1 MKAYIFQ
8 LLTAV
13 LAGMLLAAGPA
24 EAQTTYDVLFDLDRN
39 AATGCSVAPVG
50 GSALAG
56 YERRLR
62 ASVDTTTLQVTGV
75 ELQSCDGSMFQPVS
89 PSGGAHP
96 IGLNTGVSG
105 GDVIELAVTRDAL
118 NPGNAALIQLAFVA
132 DAADGSDV
140 VATRDGTAGGPAIVF
155 GLPVQVPTLSL
166 TALILLVL
174 AVLLLAFLA
183 HRRLGKLGALSVV
196 LLVSAV
202 VWAANFAADGDVSDW
217 AGLAPTAQDPA
228 NDATNGSAALELL
241 AAFAAL
247 ENDVLFF
254 RLDVVDLENQAPVA
268 VDDAF
273 DTDEDTP
280 LNEAAPGVLDNDS
293 DADMD
298 PITAVLDTGPSNAQS
313 FTLNPDGS
321 FDYTPNVDFNG
332 SDSFTYFANDGSTN
346 SAAATVTITVNPV
359 NDPPLAVNDS
369 ATTLEEN
376 PVDIDVLANDTD
388 VDGNLDPSSVNVTVA
403 PANGGTSVNPTNGV
417 ITYTKA
423 GDFNGVDSFTYEV
436 CDDGT
441 PLPAECATAT
451 VEVTVNSVNDAPT
464 FTPGGDVTVLE
475 DAGAVDQAWA
485 SAISAGPPDEA
496 GQVLTFNV
504 IANDNAALFAAGPA
518 IDPVSGNL
526 SFTPVADANGSAN
539 ITVEL
544 MDDGGTADGGIDTS
558 APASFT
564 ITVTAVN
571 DAPSF
576 TPGPDQTVLE
586 NASAQTVVGWA
597 TAISTGPA
605 DEAGQMVSFAV
616 VANDNPGLFSAAP
629 AIAANGTLSY
639 TPAASGTANLTVE
652 LMDDGGTADGGVDTS
667 APVSFAIN
675 VLIVNDAPSFTG
687 GGNVSSDED
696 AGAQTV
702 AAWASAIDDGDGGT
716 QMLMFNITAN
726 DNPSLFAAGPAID
739 AGSGDLTYTAAANA
753 NGSANIT
760 VELMDDG
767 GTANGGVDTSPAQN
781 FTITINPIND
791 PPTVTGTPPAQN
803 ALGNVNISVPAV
815 QGLIGPLTITDPDG
829 AGGEPF
835 SVSGGPGAGVTS
847 FTSANG
853 GNVMITNAATG
864 TYTYNPPPGFE
875 GADSFDYVV
884 CDSGVPAPAACSA
897 AITVNLTVS
906 GMIWFV
912 DASAP
917 AGGDGR
923 LGSPFND
930 LGAGASSF
938 DVNAADAAGDNIFIA
953 SGNYQGGLTLLNNQ
967 RLIGE
972 GATGTLAGITG
983 LTPPANSAALPALGG
998 TRPVVTSATNGVNL
1012 GSDNTLRGF
1021 NIGNAVDGIA
1031 GSNFGTLSANELLI
1045 IGSGRALILDVG
1057 TANNVTIDSISST
1070 NSASDGLLLRSVS
1083 GSFTVTGLTT
1093 VNNAAGVGVNIQNS
1107 PAAYTFGNVTVNNR
1121 NSTGISINAISGG
1134 VQNGQ
1139 FGNVT
1144 INNQNASATSAFG
1157 IDNVVTGGS
1166 TITVASVAINNG
1178 GANSST
1184 IALQNNDGA
1193 TININGGNVQNAT
1206 GASVR
1211 ISNSTGVATYAGSI
1225 TNTVGR
1231 SVQVEN
1237 NGGGGVTTFSG
1248 NITDSGTGIFVD
1260 NNDQGGNATV
1270 NFTGSLSLNTGTNN
1284 AFTAIGGGIVNAT
1297 NTASTV
1303 NTSTGIGVL
1312 IENTAI
1318 GGSGVTFRS
1327 VSVNGANI
1335 GILLDTTGSG
1345 SFNVTGDG
1353 TAVNNNS
1360 GGTIQNTISAGI
1372 RLVDASNVSLNQM
1385 RIRDTGMDGITGSDV
1400 INLAITRST
1409 IIDAGNAVNEN
1420 GIDINGLFG
1429 TGNLIENSSITRSA
1443 EFNVRIENNVA
1454 TNPAPGIPDTLTV
1467 SNSTFGDNEFSAFG
1481 ADGIFFGSLANANM
1495 RLNVSGMTCT
1505 DCRTDGIQADAGN
1518 TSSMFLDLSA
1528 SDFNSNNIGVNVS
1541 SSDSATMRFDIRNS
1555 VDLIGHQSN
1564 MINVAHGVGN
1574 GSVDGQIANN
1584 PMLDGSV
1591 AGTGIRVVMEGS
1603 VGSGPSARSLID
1615 NNAITDFGL
1624 HGIQAVARAGSAS
1637 HHTHIEDNSVS
1648 MPGGFADDGIRVQSG
1663 NGTTGESNLVCLD
1676 IENIADPG
1684 GGDNTSNAGVSDG
1697 YEVSQRSG
1705 TTFQMEGLALSNCG
1719 GSACSGTSD
1728 IQVEEHI
1735 ADHNTG
1741 TVQVRTA
1748 GRIVNY
1754 TNAASCDLPVL

>member
-1 MKAYIFQ
+1 MKTIYVQ
-8 LLTAV
+8 LLAVV
-13 LAGMLLAAGPA
+13 LAGLLFAVGVAQ
-24 EAQTTYDVLFDLDRN
+24 AQTTYDVLFDLDRN
-39 AATGCSVAPVG
+39 AASGCSVTPTG
-50 GSALAG
+50 GSTLSG

-62 ASVDTTTLQVTGV
+62 ATVDTATLQVTGV
-75 ELQSCDGSMFQPVS
+75 ELQNCDGSLFQPGS
-89 PSGGAHP
+89 PSGGPYAV
-96 IGLNTGVSG
+96 GLNTGTAG
-105 GDVIELAVTRDAL
+105 ADVVELAVTRSAL
-118 NPGNAALIQLAFVA
+118 SAGTVALLELAFVA
-132 DAADGSDV
+132 NADAGSDV
-140 VATRDGTAGGPAIVF
+140 LATQDGSADGNPILF
-155 GLPVQVPTLSL
+155 GLPFQVPTLSIG
-166 TALILLVL
+166 ALIVLTLALLFV
-174 AVLLLAFLA
+174 AWLA
-183 HRRLGKLGALSVV
+183 HRRMSKLGAVSAV
-196 LLVSAV
+196 LLVSAA

-217 AGLAPTAQDPA
+217 GGQIPNATDP
-228 NDATNGSAALELL
+228 NGDASNGSSALDIV
-241 AAFAAL
+241 AGFAAL
-247 ENDVLFF
+247 ENEVLFF
-254 RLDVVDLENQAPVA
+254 RIDVVDLENQAPVA

-273 DTDEDTP
+273 STDEDTA
-280 LNEAAPGVLDNDS
+280 LNEAAPGVLANDS
-293 DADMD
+293 DADLD
-298 PITAVLDTGPSNAQS
+298 PITAVLETGPSSAQS
-313 FTLNPDGS
+313 FTLNADGS
-321 FDYTPNVDFNG
+321 FDYTPNDNFNG
-332 SDSFTYFANDGSTN
+332 TDSFTYVANDGSAD
-346 SAAATVTITVNPV
+346 SAPATVTITVNPI
-359 NDPPLAVNDS
+359 NDPPVTVDDT
-369 ATTLEEN
+369 ATTLEDD
-376 PVDIDVLANDTD
+376 PVDIDVLANDSD
-388 VDGNLDPSSVNVTVA
+388 VDGNLDPASVNVTA
-403 PANGGTSVNPTNGV
+403 GPANGGTAVNASNGV
-417 ITYTKA
+417 ITYTPD

-441 PLPAECATAT
+441 PVPAECATAA
-451 VEVTVNSVNDAPT
+451 VEVTVNAVNDVPS
-464 FTPGGDVTVLE
+464 FTPGGDVSVLE

-485 SAISAGPPDEA
+485 SAISAGPADEA
-496 GQVLTFNV
+496 GQVLSFNV
-504 IANDNAALFAAGPA
+504 TANDNAALFAAGPA
-518 IDPVSGNL
+518 IDPTSGNL
-526 SFTPVADANGSAN
+526 SFTPAADANGSAN
-539 ITVEL
+539 ITIEL
-544 MDDGGTADGGIDTS
+544 MDDGGTADGGVDTS
-558 APASFT
+558 APTSFT

-576 TPGPDQTVLE
+576 TPGPDQNVLE
-586 NASAQTVVGWA
+586 NAGAQTVVGWA

-652 LMDDGGTADGGVDTS
+652 LMDDGGTANGGADTS

-702 AAWASAIDDGDGGT
+702 AGWASAIDDGDGGT

-726 DNPSLFAAGPAID
+726 DNPSLFAVGPAID
-739 AGSGDLTYTAAANA
+739 AGSGNLTYTAAANA
-753 NGSANIT
+753 SGSANIA

-767 GTANGGVDTSPAQN
+767 GTANGGVDTSPVQN

-791 PPTVTGTPPAQN
+791 PPTATGTPPAQN

-853 GNVMITNAATG
+853 GNVTISNATTG
-864 TYTYNPPPGFE
+864 TYTYNPAPGFE

-912 DASAP
+912 DASAS

-938 DVNAADAAGDNIFIA
+938 EVNAADAAGDNIFIS

-1045 IGSGRALILDVG
+1045 NGSGRALILDVG
-1057 TANNVTIDSISST
+1057 TANNVTIDSISSA

-1093 VNNAAGVGVNIQNS
+1093 VDNAAGVGVNIQNS

-1144 INNQNASATSAFG
+1144 INNQNASATSALD
-1157 IDNVVTGGS
+1157 IANVVTGGS

-1184 IALQNNDGA
+1184 LALQNNDGA

-1211 ISNSTGVATYAGSI
+1211 ISNSAGVATYAGSI

-1237 NGGGGVTTFSG
+1237 NGGGGVITFSG

-1260 NNDQGGNATV
+1260 DNDQGGNATV
-1270 NFTGSLSLNTGTNN
+1270 NFTGNLSLNTGTNN
-1284 AFTAIGGGIVNAT
+1284 AFTVIGGGIVNAT

-1327 VSVNGANI
+1327 VSVNGANN
-1335 GILLDTTGSG
+1335 GILLNNTGSG

-1353 TAVNNNS
+1353 TAANNNS

-1385 RIRDTGMDGITGSDV
+1385 RIRNTGMDGITGSDV

-1409 IIDAGNAVNEN
+1409 IIDAGNAANEN

-1443 EFNVRIENNVA
+1443 EFNVRIQNNVA
-1454 TNPAPGIPDTLTV
+1454 TNLAPGIPDTLTV
-1467 SNSTFGDNEFSAFG
+1467 SNSTFGDNEFSAF
-1481 ADGIFFGSLANANM
+1481 
-1495 RLNVSGMTCT
+1495 
-1505 DCRTDGIQADAGN
+1505 
-1518 TSSMFLDLSA
+1518 
-1528 SDFNSNNIGVNVS
+1528 
-1541 SSDSATMRFDIRNS
+1541 
-1555 VDLIGHQSN
+1555 
-1564 MINVAHGVGN
+1564 
-1574 GSVDGQIANN
+1574 
-1584 PMLDGSV
+1584 
-1591 AGTGIRVVMEGS
+1591 
-1603 VGSGPSARSLID
+1603 
-1615 NNAITDFGL
+1615 
-1624 HGIQAVARAGSAS
+1624 
-1637 HHTHIEDNSVS
+1637 
-1648 MPGGFADDGIRVQSG
+1648 
-1663 NGTTGESNLVCLD
+1663 
-1676 IENIADPG
+1676 
-1684 GGDNTSNAGVSDG
+1684 
-1697 YEVSQRSG
+1697 
-1705 TTFQMEGLALSNCG
+1705 
-1719 GSACSGTSD
+1719 
-1728 IQVEEHI
+1728 
-1735 ADHNTG
+1735 
-1741 TVQVRTA
+1741 
-1748 GRIVNY
+1748 
-1754 TNAASCDLPVL
+1754 

>member
-1 MKAYIFQ
+1 MLKAFIFHS
-8 LLTAV
+8 LTAAF
-13 LAGMLLAAGPA
+13 AGMLFAAGA
-24 EAQTTYDVLFDLDRN
+24 AQAQTTYDVLFDLDRN
-39 AATGCSVAPVG
+39 ASTGCSVSPVG
-50 GSALAG
+50 GNALAG

-62 ASVDTTTLQVTGV
+62 ASVDSSTLQVTGV
-75 ELQSCDGSMFQPVS
+75 ELQTCDGSLFQPVS
-89 PSGGAHP
+89 SSGGPHP
-96 IGLNTGVSG
+96 IGLNTGVAG
-105 GDVIELAVTRDAL
+105 GDVIELAVTRSAL
-118 NPGNAALIQLAFVA
+118 NTGNAALIQLAFVA

-140 VATRDGTAGGPAIVF
+140 VATRDGSAGGPAIVF

-166 TALILLVL
+166 TALAVL
-174 AVLLLAFLA
+174 ALALLLLGWLA

-196 LLVSAV
+196 LLVSAA

-217 AGLAPTAQDPA
+217 TGLAPTAQDPA
-228 NDATNGSAALELL
+228 NDATNGAAALELL

-247 ENDVLFF
+247 GNDVLFF
-254 RLDVVDLENQAPVA
+254 RLDVLDLENQAPVA
-268 VDDAF
+268 VDDTF

-853 GNVMITNAATG
+853 GDVTITNAITG
-864 TYTYNPPPGFE
+864 TYTYNPAPGFE

-912 DASAP
+912 DAGAP

-938 DVNAADAAGDNIFIA
+938 DVNAADAAGDTIFIA

-1045 IGSGRALILDVG
+1045 NGSGRALLLDVG
-1057 TANNVTIDSISST
+1057 TANNVTIDSISSA
-1070 NSASDGLLLRSVS
+1070 NSTSDGLLLRSVS

-1107 PAAYTFGNVTVNNR
+1107 SAAYTFGNVTVNNR
-1121 NSTGISINAISGG
+1121 NNTGISINAISGG

-1166 TITVASVAINNG
+1166 TITVASVVINNG
-1178 GANSST
+1178 GANSSA

-1193 TININGGNVQNAT
+1193 TININGGSIQNAT

-1211 ISNSTGVATYAGSI
+1211 ISDSTGNATYAGTI

-1260 NNDQGGNATV
+1260 DNDQGGNATV
-1270 NFTGSLSLNTGTNN
+1270 NFTGSLSLNTATNN
-1284 AFTAIGGGIVNAT
+1284 AFTVIGGGIVNAT

-1312 IENTAI
+1312 IENTVI

-1327 VSVNGANI
+1327 VSVNGANN
-1335 GILLDTTGSG
+1335 GILLNNTGSG
-1345 SFNVTGDG
+1345 SFTITGNG
-1353 TAVNNNS
+1353 STAGS
-1360 GGTIQNTISAGI
+1360 GGTIQNTISNAV
-1372 RLVDASNVSLNQM
+1372 RLSNASNVALNLVN
-1385 RIRDTGMDGITGSDV
+1385 ISNSAANGIFGSNV
-1400 INLAITRST
+1400 TNFTLNGANVSGN
-1409 IIDAGNAVNEN
+1409 GNAVNEGGLRFN
-1420 GIDINGLFG
+1420 PNLLGTSFISDSTITGSTEHNIEIINTSG
-1429 TGNLIENSSITRSA
+1429 TLNA
-1443 EFNVRIENNVA
+1443 
-1454 TNPAPGIPDTLTV
+1454 LTI
-1467 SNSTFGDNEFSAFG
+1467 SNSTISNNSLALG
-1481 ADGIFFGSLANANM
+1481 ADGLLLETRGSASATVVVTGSLFDDN
-1495 RLNVSGMTCT
+1495 RS
-1505 DCRTDGIQADAGN
+1505 DGIQISAIDNSVASLTVNDTDFISSLDASPIGSVGARAITLSAASGADLDFDIGSIASNTFENFSPSIGEEAINVTLVSTSTVASLTTGRINNNTFTNVGGAVGIDARGAGELVMEISGN
-1518 TSSMFLDLSA
+1518 TANTSRQAIDVITGDAVGDAATADLTITN
-1528 SDFNSNNIGVNVS
+1528 NSL
-1541 SSDSATMRFDIRNS
+1541 T
-1555 VDLIGHQSN
+1555 
-1564 MINVAHGVGN
+1564 
-1574 GSVDGQIANN
+1574 
-1584 PMLDGSV
+1584 V
-1591 AGTGIRVVMEGS
+1591 AGTGAN
-1603 VGSGPSARSLID
+1603 P
-1615 NNAITDFGL
+1615 NNEAITLLGDRNTVSCLNIRGNNGVASGTREDIILDDF
-1624 HGIQAVARAGSAS
+1624 
-1637 HHTHIEDNSVS
+1637 T
-1648 MPGGFADDGIRVQSG
+1648 
-1663 NGTTGESNLVCLD
+1663 
-1676 IENIADPG
+1676 DPG
-1684 GGDNTSNAGVSDG
+1684 GVVRLESGAGD
-1697 YEVSQRSG
+1697 
-1705 TTFQMEGLALSNCG
+1705 CG
-1719 GSACSGTSD
+1719 GACPTS
-1728 IQVEEHI
+1728 EAHLL
-1735 ADHNTG
+1735 ANNTI
-1741 TVQVRTA
+1741 TD
-1748 GRIVNY
+1748 
-1754 TNAASCDLPVL
+1754 AASDATLVAPGTCSTVP